1 MGSPAAAMRSRWAV
15 RTLLAVAGFLLIGG
29 GAALAYFVV
38 GVMYANTN
46 YAVAQAGTLSAPT
59 SVGVTEVSSTSA
71 EISWT
76 DPTPQLSGATYEV
89 IRNPGSG
96 QVVVCSGATG
106 TNCTD
111 TGLSAGT
118 SYSYSVVAQLDLW
131 TSSSGSKSFTTSMVS
146 VGYPVNNT
154 TYGGNWSGSISGSA
168 SPASNTSIQ
177 TAAVAIEDEATGF
190 WWDGSSFNQPSETF
204 EPATGTT
211 SWNYGLAGSHLT
223 SGHSYGVV
231 GETSDS
237 AGVQA
242 TSSHRYLHL
251 QHHPP
256 ERGGHLPGELD
267 HLRGQLERD
276 PDGHLGLQRRRRHL
290 DLERGAD
297 HREHH
302 QLDLLERHLLP
313 GHLRP
318 RSPRRAPRRGAT
330 HSAASHLTSGDSY
343 SVTAKATDSV
353 GNTNTA
359 TNGFTYN
366 TTVPSVTVA
375 YPVNATTYGPNW
387 SGTLSGTSASN
398 AGSGTSISSVAL
410 TIENT
415 TTTKYWNGSAFVSGV
430 TTVTPT
436 GTTGW
441 SYSLAVSALT
451 NANAYSVTAKATDSA
466 GNTNTDINTFT
477 YSTTAPSVAVSYPVS
492 GTTYGAN
499 WSGTLTGSSSAANG
513 ATVSSVALTVED
525 TTNSTYWNGTTFQG
539 TSTTVTPTG
548 TTSWSD
554 ALAASALVS
563 GNSYSVSATATD
575 SATNTGT
582 SATVTFTYNT
592 TPPSVA
598 VTYPVNSTTYGAN
611 WSGTLTGT
619 SASNAGGGTSISSV
633 ALTIENTTNSTYW
646 NGTSFASGTRPRSP
660 RRAPRRGATRSPP
673 PT

>member
-1 MGSPAAAMRSRWAV
+1 M
-15 RTLLAVAGFLLIGG
+15 
-29 GAALAYFVV
+29 
-38 GVMYANTN
+38 
-46 YAVAQAGTLSAPT
+46 
-59 SVGVTEVSSTSA
+59 
-71 EISWT
+71 
-76 DPTPQLSGATYEV
+76 
-89 IRNPGSG
+89 
-96 QVVVCSGATG
+96 
-106 TNCTD
+106 
-111 TGLSAGT
+111 
-118 SYSYSVVAQLDLW
+118 
-131 TSSSGSKSFTTSMVS
+131 
-146 VGYPVNNT
+146 
-154 TYGGNWSGSISGSA
+154 
-168 SPASNTSIQ
+168 
-177 TAAVAIEDEATGF
+177 
-190 WWDGSSFNQPSETF
+190 
-204 EPATGTT
+204 
-211 SWNYGLAGSHLT
+211 
-223 SGHSYGVV
+223 
-231 GETSDS
+231 
-237 AGVQA
+237 
-242 TSSHRYLHL
+242 
-251 QHHPP
+251 
-256 ERGGHLPGELD
+256 
-267 HLRGQLERD
+267 
-276 PDGHLGLQRRRRHL
+276 
-290 DLERGAD
+290 
-297 HREHH
+297 
-302 QLDLLERHLLP
+302 
-313 GHLRP
+313 
-318 RSPRRAPRRGAT
+318 
-330 HSAASHLTSGDSY
+330 
-343 SVTAKATDSV
+343 
-353 GNTNTA
+353 
-359 TNGFTYN
+359 
-366 TTVPSVTVA
+366 
-375 YPVNATTYGPNW
+375 
-387 SGTLSGTSASN
+387 
-398 AGSGTSISSVAL
+398 AL

-492 GTTYGAN
+492 GTTYGTN

-592 TPPSVA
+592 SPPSVA

-646 NGTSFASGTRPRSP
+646 NGTSFVSGCDHGHPDGHHLVELHIRGIPPDQRQLLLGDGQGHRLGGQHQHGHQRLHLQHHGAIGDRHLPGGIDQLRSDGTEEQRRRSLYQWRHLRPD
-660 RRAPRRGATRSPP
+660 RRHDDEWRH
-673 PT
+673 